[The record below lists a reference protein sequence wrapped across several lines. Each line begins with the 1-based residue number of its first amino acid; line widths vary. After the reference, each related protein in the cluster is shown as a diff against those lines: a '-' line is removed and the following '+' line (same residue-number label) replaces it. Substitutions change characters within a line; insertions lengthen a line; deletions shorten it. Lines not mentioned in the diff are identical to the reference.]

1 MFVRL
6 ASTIPSAARILSLL
20 LAPLFLLSTTPPEA
34 AAADE
39 EGFVSIFNGKDLTG
53 WAGDSVHWSVEDG
66 AITGRITPETVLKG
80 NNTFLVYRGG
90 EPADFEL
97 RLKFKLQ
104 ASNSGVQ
111 YRSKLLDPQKFIVG
125 GYQADIDTTGRYIGI
140 NYEERGRGILV
151 ERGQKVEI
159 SPVGKKTVVG
169 ELGDKDVLLKK
180 IKLGDWNE
188 YTIIA
193 RGTHLTHIIN
203 GTTMS
208 EVIDNQPSKAAAA
221 GIIALQIHQGPP
233 MVVQFKDVRI
243 KEFK

>member
-1 MFVRL
+1 MAILPTLVLFLAASLLLLGTPRL
-6 ASTIPSAARILSLL
+6 AS
-20 LAPLFLLSTTPPEA
+20 
-34 AAADE
+34 ADDE
-39 EGFVSIFNGKDLTG
+39 TGFVSLFNGKDLTG

-80 NNTFLVYRGG
+80 HNTFLVWQGG

-104 ASNSGVQ
+104 GSNSGVQ

-125 GYQADIDTTGRYIGI
+125 GYQADIDATGRYIGI

-151 ERGQKVEI
+151 ERGQRVEI
-159 SPVGKKTVVG
+159 GPDGKKTVTG
-169 ELGDKDVLLKK
+169 ELGDKDTLLKK

-193 RGTHLTHIIN
+193 RGNHLTHIIN

-208 EVIDNQPSKAAAA
+208 EVIDNQPSKALAS

-233 MVVQFKDVRI
+233 MVVQFKDIRLKVL
-243 KEFK
+243 K

>member
-1 MFVRL
+1 L
-6 ASTIPSAARILSLL
+6 ALALL
-20 LAPLFLLSTTPPEA
+20 LTACLLGSRPAPSR
-34 AAADE
+34 AADD

-80 NNTFLVYRGG
+80 HNTFLVWQGG
-90 EPADFEL
+90 QPADFEL
-97 RLKFKLQ
+97 KLKFKLQ
-104 ASNSGVQ
+104 NSNSGVQ
-111 YRSKLLDPQKFIVG
+111 YRSKLLDPGKFIVG
-125 GYQADIDTTGRYIGI
+125 GYQADIDATGRYIGI

-159 SPVGKKTVVG
+159 GPEGNKTVIG

-193 RGTHLTHIIN
+193 RGNHLTHIIN

-208 EVIDNQPSKAAAA
+208 EVIDNQPSKAQAS
-221 GIIALQIHQGPP
+221 GVIALQIHQGPP
-233 MVVQFKDVRI
+233 MVVQFKDIRL
-243 KEFK
+243 KELK

>member
-1 MFVRL
+1 MLTRRFPAFL
-6 ASTIPSAARILSLL
+6 AVAFL
-20 LAPLFLLSTTPPEA
+20 LATAFLTSAPLRSGA
-34 AAADE
+34 VADE
-39 EGFVSIFNGKDLTG
+39 EGFVSIFNGKDLSG
-53 WAGDSVHWSVEDG
+53 WEGDSVHWSVEDG

-80 NNTFLVYRGG
+80 NNTFLIWRGG

-97 RLKFKLQ
+97 RLKFRLQ

-111 YRSKLLDPQKFIVG
+111 YRSKVLDPQKFIVG

-159 SPVGKKTVVG
+159 GPDGKKTVVG
-169 ELGDKDVLLKK
+169 ALGDKDELLKK

-193 RGTHLTHIIN
+193 QGNHLTHIIN
-203 GTTMS
+203 GTPMS
-208 EVIDNQPSKAAAA
+208 EVIDNQPGKALTA
-221 GIIALQIHQGPP
+221 GVIALQIHQGPP

-243 KEFK
+243 KERK

>member
-1 MFVRL
+1 MFTRRF
-6 ASTIPSAARILSLL
+6 SALLTLSLL
-20 LAPLFLLSTTPPEA
+20 VATVVMAQVPLRSA

-39 EGFVSIFNGKDLTG
+39 EGFVSLFNGKDLTG
-53 WAGDSVHWSVEDG
+53 WEGDAVHWSVEDG

-80 NNTFLVYRGG
+80 NNTFLVWRGG

-111 YRSKLLDPQKFIVG
+111 YRSKLLDPKKFIVG

-151 ERGQKVEI
+151 ERGQKVAI
-159 SPVGKKTVVG
+159 GPDGKKTVVG
-169 ELGDKDVLLKK
+169 ELGNKDELLKK

-208 EVIDNQPSKAAAA
+208 EVIDNEPGKAAMS
-221 GIIALQIHQGPP
+221 GVIALQIHQGPP
-233 MVVQFKDVRI
+233 MVVQFKDIRI
-243 KEFK
+243 KELK